1 MRILTL
7 VFIRLACHYIYENK
21 DLQVAY
27 DLMKNE
33 PEDMLDSYFKAWA
46 DRKLEDKGAVVTH
59 YCCLVKLFTFVCSKM
74 NINVSQADW

>member
-1 MRILTL
+1 MRTLTL

-46 DRKLEDKGAVVTH
+46 DRKLEDKGAV
-59 YCCLVKLFTFVCSKM
+59 
-74 NINVSQADW
+74 